1 MQALKELCS
10 RHLYKTENVHINK
23 EQDNALGENNNIT
36 LQNERYDSTYEIENK
51 SEDDKPTEILI
62 HGFTDS

>member
-10 RHLYKTENVHINK
+10 RHLYKTANIHINK
-23 EQDNALGENNNIT
+23 EQDNPLGENKNST
-36 LQNERYDSTYEIENK
+36 LQNERYDSTYEIEK
-51 SEDDKPTEILI
+51 ESEDDKPTETLI

>member
-36 LQNERYDSTYEIENK
+36 LQNERYDSTYDSENE
-51 SEDDKPTEILI
+51 SGMIDQLT
-62 HGFTDS
+62 H